1 MAFYEILLSTNCM
14 LTPNDSYEVFYMIEN
29 KWTEITFYV
38 ITKYVSYT
46 YNAIFKY
53 PLQSIKISPTI
64 MEISNLD
71 LDNYT
76 G

>member
-1 MAFYEILLSTNCM
+1 MAFYKISLSTNCM
-14 LTPNDSYEVFYMIEN
+14 LTPNDSYEFFYVNEN

-38 ITKYVSYT
+38 ITEYVSYT
-46 YNAIFKY
+46 NNAIFKY
-53 PLQSIKISPTI
+53 PLHSTKISPTI

-71 LDNYT
+71 LNNYT